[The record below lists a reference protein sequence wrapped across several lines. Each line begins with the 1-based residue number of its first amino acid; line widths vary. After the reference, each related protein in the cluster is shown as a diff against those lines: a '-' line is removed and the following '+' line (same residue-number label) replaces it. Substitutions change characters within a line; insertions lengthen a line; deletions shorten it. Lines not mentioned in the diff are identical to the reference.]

1 MSLIDISKIEKK
13 IKNSQKLNLH
23 DFQLK
28 NLSMAIAASKTC
40 IKEEKKIFNSINK
53 IKDVNGRLELIR
65 VFPNNIKV
73 YVDFAHTPDALLK
86 SLKAI
91 KTSYNKDVSLV
102 FGCGGNRDFKKRPLM
117 GKIASLFCKKIY
129 VTDDNPRNENPN
141 KIRNEIIKNIRN
153 NNCFNIGNRFK
164 AIKNAILNAGPNEIV
179 LVAGKGHEEKQIYK
193 NKIIHISDKQIIKK
207 IKIKRRKISQKDQK
221 LYQ

>member
-1 MSLIDISKIEKK
+1 
-13 IKNSQKLNLH
+13 
-23 DFQLK
+23 
-28 NLSMAIAASKTC
+28 MAIAASKTC

-141 KIRNEIIKNIRN
+141 KMK
-153 NNCFNIGNRFK
+153 
-164 AIKNAILNAGPNEIV
+164 
-179 LVAGKGHEEKQIYK
+179 
-193 NKIIHISDKQIIKK
+193 
-207 IKIKRRKISQKDQK
+207 
-221 LYQ
+221 